1 MKSVRKKGEVHRKK
15 ILSEQD
21 ILFKELMDHD
31 SFEENDSSC
40 DVELYKNMYKAL
52 LADKRKRKAKA
63 EAARK
68 RAEND
73 KIFKSKSTVENK
85 LQDLLP
91 QSAEENDFDRKRV
104 AKWEEIAKAYM
115 IDMKKEA
122 NSNQLAVAIA
132 ATLQFG

>member
-73 KIFKSKSTVENK
+73 KIFKSKSTVEDK